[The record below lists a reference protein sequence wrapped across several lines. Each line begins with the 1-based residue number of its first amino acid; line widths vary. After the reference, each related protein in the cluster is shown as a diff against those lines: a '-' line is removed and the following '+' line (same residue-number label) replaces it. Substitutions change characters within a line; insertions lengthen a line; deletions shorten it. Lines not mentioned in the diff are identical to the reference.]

1 MEVVIVG
8 FALFS
13 LFFGAGN
20 LIFPP
25 FLGKIYG
32 SNWLI
37 ASLGFILTGVGLAS
51 IAIFSMAKK
60 SGDIK
65 VFTEVAGKKLGY
77 TITLIIALTI
87 GPLGAIPRTGATS
100 GEVIIAS
107 GIDIS
112 YALFILL
119 FFGLALTL
127 ILTDSKIIDIIGKYL
142 TPSLLIVLMIM
153 IVAGIINPIGSFIK
167 SDISK
172 ANTFTNSAIEGY
184 NTMDALASIA
194 FAPIIIKSLIDKGCK
209 ENIVK
214 KTVEATLIAAGSLIL
229 VYISLTY
236 LGASSSLLY
245 QDISSR
251 VELLIK
257 ISNSTLGSFGK
268 YVLSAIIVLAC
279 FTTAVGLISSIA
291 EILHK
296 NFLKI
301 SYKTFAITI
310 TLISIILS
318 LVGVD
323 KIVNYT
329 SPLLT
334 FIYPIVIL
342 MIIFNLSNPKMT
354 EKYRHMNFVIVGI
367 ISFIQSLISYI
378 SMANENLAKNFS
390 KIISF
395 LPFYDYGFPW
405 IVPFLIIFVIGL
417 FMSLNQKKCESL

>member
-153 IVAGIINPIGSFIK
+153 ILAGIINPIGSFIK

-194 FAPIIIKSLIDKGCK
+194 FAPIIIKSLVDKGCK

-245 QDISSR
+245 QNINSR

-279 FTTAVGLISSIA
+279 FTTAVGLISSIS

-296 NFLKI
+296 DFLKI

-354 EKYRHMNFVIVGI
+354 EKYRHMNFAIVGI
-367 ISFIQSLISYI
+367 ISFIQSSISYI
-378 SMANENLAKNFS
+378 AMANENLAKNFS
-390 KIISF
+390 KTISF

>member
-236 LGASSSLLY
+236 LGASSSLVY
-245 QDISSR
+245 QDIDSR

-257 ISNSTLGSFGK
+257 ISNSTLSSFGK

-296 NFLKI
+296 DFLKI

-354 EKYRHMNFVIVGI
+354 EKYRHMNFAIVGI

-378 SMANENLAKNFS
+378 AMANENLAKNFS
-390 KIISF
+390 KFISF